1 MQTANKVLIIRRYV
15 QGIAKQKQMKIRM
28 IFIRED
34 CALQAHS
41 HRVYSQLKKNKEIMI
56 LLFQVLQSLR

>member
-15 QGIAKQKQMKIRM
+15 QGIVKSKQVKRKM

-41 HRVYSQLKKNKEIMI
+41 RRVYSQLKMNEIKI
-56 LLFQVLQSLR
+56 FQVLQSHR